1 MRISDW
7 SSDVCSSDLR
17 VEPAQARYITHIN
30 AFHTKAAKVPAHTF
44 VEERALAFA
53 PDRSTGIIP
62 LDLSAM
68 MGTDYPLTTPSM
80 LCRYL
85 CIRPG
90 DMLKSAFHA
99 TGTVFYVIEG
109 SGHSKGAGT
118 SFDWSAGDAFVRSE
132 EHTSELQSL
141 MRISYTVF

>member
-1 MRISDW
+1 MNAQLGD
-7 SSDVCSSDLR
+7 R

-85 CIRPG
+85 
-90 DMLKSAFHA
+90 
-99 TGTVFYVIEG
+99 
-109 SGHSKGAGT
+109 
-118 SFDWSAGDAFVRSE
+118 RSE
-132 EHTSELQSL
+132 ERRVGKGCVSTCRSRWSPDN
-141 MRISYTVF
+141 

>member
-1 MRISDW
+1 MNAQLGD
-7 SSDVCSSDLR
+7 R

-68 MGTDYPLTTPSM
+68 MGTDYPLTPPSM

-90 DMLKSAFHA
+90 DMLNSAFHA
-99 TGTVFYVIEG
+99 TGTVFYFIERTRPTNG
-109 SGHSKGAGT
+109 SVTTLHG
-118 SFDWSAGDAFVRSE
+118 
-132 EHTSELQSL
+132 
-141 MRISYTVF
+141 